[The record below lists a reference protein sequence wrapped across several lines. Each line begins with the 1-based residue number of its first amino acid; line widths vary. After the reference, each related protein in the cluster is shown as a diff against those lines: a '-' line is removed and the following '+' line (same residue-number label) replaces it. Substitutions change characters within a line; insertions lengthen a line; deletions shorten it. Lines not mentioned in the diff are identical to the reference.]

1 MNLVNRTTHPQLCL
15 IRSVT
20 KPVNCYI
27 WDKNGPPSQVFQ
39 IFPGQGL
46 ANIRLEPGKVLRVYP
61 ADGSRGFA
69 ITFGIPITTLAPAG
83 CHMDWFTHSMASMTG
98 SDQTDKLYLLG
109 IAPFEIMYQEAG
121 VLWYNHLGHLE
132 IVSLLG

>member
-1 MNLVNRTTHPQLCL
+1 
-15 IRSVT
+15 
-20 KPVNCYI
+20 
-27 WDKNGPPSQVFQ
+27 
-39 IFPGQGL
+39 
-46 ANIRLEPGKVLRVYP
+46 
-61 ADGSRGFA
+61 
-69 ITFGIPITTLAPAG
+69 
-83 CHMDWFTHSMASMTG
+83 MDWFTHSMASMTG